1 MLNFIVKKVKT
12 QLTIISIGEW
22 VLEKAVSTI
31 AKWKQEYGAPIIM
44 SINVSAVQY
53 RQEGFV
59 HQLMKLLRKYQVDPS
74 EIELEITE
82 TVLIEDF
89 DLILQKM
96 KYLKRHGIKI
106 AIDDF
111 GTGYSSLSYL
121 KGLPVHT
128 VKIDKSFVD
137 TVVQDKASRILV
149 EAIIQMVSR
158 LGYHTIVE
166 GVEQK
171 EQYDYLKQIGCE
183 YIQGFLLGEP
193 FSEQQMTTLLKE
205 QTVFA

>member
-1 MLNFIVKKVKT
+1 MIRRPPRSTLFTYTTLFRSIAEKNH
-12 QLTIISIGEW
+12 TIISIGEW

-158 LGYHTIVE
+158 LGYHTIAE
-166 GVEQK
+166 GE
-171 EQYDYLKQIGCE
+171 IGRAH
-183 YIQGFLLGEP
+183 
-193 FSEQQMTTLLKE
+193 
-205 QTVFA
+205 V